1 MSVELIHRLT
11 SKVLETTDTN
21 LLTVYIVEA
30 IDQEPTATTVAR
42 IGGVPI
48 GITPMTWPRL
58 NGLPM
63 EHLLTLDLDEMP
75 ELKIDALTNARAV
88 ALFIGDRIENEA
100 FEPHTSETILIALSQ
115 DDIEQGEP
123 ASVLRES
130 TEPASSYQIIP
141 VNVPESI
148 FDEPEEY
155 DDEENPLEQ
164 LRNAVFS
171 ASYAAGKPIWLQN
184 DEYNGHFLLQF
195 DEAFIDMNLGDAGV
209 MYVFA
214 DTAFWQC
221 H

>member
-1 MSVELIHRLT
+1 MSIELIRELT
-11 SKVLETTDTN
+11 TKVLETTNSN
-21 LLTVYIVEA
+21 LLTIYIAEA
-30 IDQEPTATTVAR
+30 IGQEPAATTVAR

-63 EHLLTLDLDEMP
+63 AHLLTIDLDDMP
-75 ELKIDALTNARAV
+75 KLKTDTLANARAV
-88 ALFIGDRIENEA
+88 ALFISDRIDNGA
-100 FEPHTSETILIALSQ
+100 YEPHTPETVLIALSQ
-115 DDIEQGEP
+115 DDIDQGEP
-123 ASVLRES
+123 SETLRES
-130 TEPASSYQIIP
+130 DQASGYRLTP
-141 VNVPESI
+141 VKVPESI

-155 DDEENPLEQ
+155 DEENPLEQ

-171 ASYAAGKPIWLQN
+171 ASYAAGKPIWLQS
-184 DEYNGHFLLQF
+184 DEYDGHFLLQF

-221 H
+221 C